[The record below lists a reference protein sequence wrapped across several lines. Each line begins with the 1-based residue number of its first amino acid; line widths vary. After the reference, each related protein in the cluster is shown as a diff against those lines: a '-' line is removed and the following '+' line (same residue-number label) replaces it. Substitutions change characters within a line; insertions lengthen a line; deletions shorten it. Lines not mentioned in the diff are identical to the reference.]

1 MKKNVKGYL
10 LSIAVS
16 LNKNRV
22 RKNAWRNR
30 IAPTESLVEN
40 KLLSEMADEDT
51 PLAKVLEDEQMCMVR
66 EMVRQLPEKYKIVV
80 LLFYM
85 EEQTVVQIAS
95 ILKIP
100 QGTVLSRLHQ
110 ARKILKKKILE
121 NEMDNVKNGGLL

>member
-1 MKKNVKGYL
+1 
-10 LSIAVS
+10 
-16 LNKNRV
+16 
-22 RKNAWRNR
+22 
-30 IAPTESLVEN
+30 
-40 KLLSEMADEDT
+40 MADEDT